1 MPLKYK
7 DQFPRFTNLA
17 IEVAQQRIASSP
29 SKLGM
34 KQVRER
40 FVLGLARPPGYQAGR
55 SAR

>member
-34 KQVRER
+34 NQVIK
-40 FVLGLARPPGYQAGR
+40 F
-55 SAR
+55 